1 MKPFEFIG
9 LICGLGL
16 VFCGGLI
23 LGSVLESR
31 DCHYSYSHD
40 RYKVYSWSD
49 IKDLNAELA
58 KGYRVI
64 KTYDV
69 TNMVLEK
76 VEQQK

>member
-1 MKPFEFIG
+1 MKLPQFIW
-9 LICGLGL
+9 LFCGLGF
-16 VFCGGLI
+16 VFLAGGL
-23 LGSVLESR
+23 LGSVIELR